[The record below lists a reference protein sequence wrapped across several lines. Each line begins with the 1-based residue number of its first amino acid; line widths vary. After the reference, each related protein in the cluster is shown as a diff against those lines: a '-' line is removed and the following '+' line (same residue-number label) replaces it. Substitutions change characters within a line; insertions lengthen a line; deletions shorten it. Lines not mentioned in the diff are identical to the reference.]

1 MAYFSSFIN
10 FVQNRFFMYR
20 TALSILLITLLVAT
34 GCTGRKSGSSKA
46 YIKPHIEQSDPNAN
60 NITTTPID
68 KAQFITYN
76 RELQMKMQAF
86 NIDFRKV
93 QVYLD
98 QKIVLTKAIDSS
110 KAEVA
115 SGVLRII
122 NSSIIDEITI
132 NAYTPGIIESVD
144 IDGIVIK
151 FDQGGSL
158 RFVPTSGPDAE
169 DNYVIAGN
177 NWSEGLVEIQYGK
190 KTYKASCTK
199 CPSMASV
206 HPVIKQ
212 ADIDKKD
219 KKSKVLPGIK
229 IN

>member
-1 MAYFSSFIN
+1 
-10 FVQNRFFMYR
+10 
-20 TALSILLITLLVAT
+20 
-34 GCTGRKSGSSKA
+34 
-46 YIKPHIEQSDPNAN
+46 
-60 NITTTPID
+60 
-68 KAQFITYN
+68 
-76 RELQMKMQAF
+76 MKMQAY
-86 NIDFRKV
+86 NIDFTKV

-98 QKIVLTKAIDSS
+98 QKIILTKAIDSS

-122 NSSIIDEITI
+122 NSSTIDEITI

-158 RFVPTSGPDAE
+158 RFVPTAGPNAE

-212 ADIDKKD
+212 ADVDKKD
-219 KKSKVLPGIK
+219 IKSKILSGIK

>member
-1 MAYFSSFIN
+1 
-10 FVQNRFFMYR
+10 MYR

-60 NITTTPID
+60 NTTTTPID
-68 KAQFITYN
+68 KAQFIPYN

-115 SGVLRII
+115 AGVLRII

-190 KTYKASCTK
+190 KTYKTSCTK

-219 KKSKVLPGIK
+219 KKTKVLSGIK